1 MIATVLMLLGVSAEA
16 QTCSKV
22 VSFALADA
30 SGVHPYALTGNWIGN
45 WIQKNAKK
53 HPDVCF
59 SQTPVPDRANYLI
72 VLSQSSGYL
81 TGFDPVVSRDT
92 NTSTTPVSGTG
103 TVRDNYGG
111 MWNYTYAGTVTTTTT
126 TTTHENVP
134 YTINSRTIYAYAYGD
149 GGAIISQRYH
159 VYSTKT
165 GGDAANSAGYNIGNA
180 LLAINARGRLL
191 NSVVKDVE
199 SHKSYLNP
207 SMGFAKV
214 QKASF
219 QMNPQSGV
227 LPSSANQPQPIVTA
241 SIDITSSPTGADVE
255 LDGNFVGNSPSSIGV
270 SPGDHTI
277 SVKKSGYKLWER
289 NIKISS
295 GKVNISV
302 ELVPD
307 VNQISASVAATATL
321 ASKESRIEAA
331 VPENLVAPTTS
342 VLKTANA
349 SAAENFGTV
358 SFESDPTGAE
368 VYLDSAF
375 VGKTPLALKL
385 TIGQYFFHIF
395 GKDRKNWSQLIT
407 ITPGA
412 EIKLTA
418 TLGKSN

>member
-1 MIATVLMLLGVSAEA
+1 MLLGMSAEA
-16 QTCSKV
+16 QTCTKV

-45 WIQKNAKK
+45 WVQKNAKK

-59 SQTPVPDRANYLI
+59 SQTPVQDRANYLI
-72 VLSQSSGYL
+72 VLSQSSGFL

-92 NTSTTPVSGTG
+92 STSTTPVSGTG

-111 MWNYTYAGTVTTTTT
+111 AWNYTYAGTVTTTTT

-165 GGDAANSAGYNIGNA
+165 GGDAANSAGYNIANA
-180 LLAINARGRLL
+180 LLAINARGHLL

-199 SHKSYLNP
+199 NHRSFRNP
-207 SMGFAKV
+207 SPEFAKV
-214 QKASF
+214 QQASF
-219 QMNPQSGV
+219 QVKPSSGV
-227 LPSSANQPQPIVTA
+227 SPSSANQPQPNVSA

-255 LDGNFVGNSPSSIGV
+255 LDGNFVGNSPSNIGV

-295 GKVNISV
+295 GKVNISA
-302 ELVPD
+302 ELVAD
-307 VNQISASVAATATL
+307 VDQISVGAAATATL
-321 ASKESRIEAA
+321 ATKESKNEVA
-331 VPENLVAPTTS
+331 VPEKLVAPTAS
-342 VLKTANA
+342 VPKTANA
-349 SAAENFGTV
+349 GATENFGTV
-358 SFESDPTGAE
+358 SFASDPTGAE
-368 VYLDSAF
+368 VYLESSF

-385 TIGQYFFHIF
+385 TSGRYFFHIF
-395 GKDRKNWSQLIT
+395 AEDHKNWSQLVT
-407 ITPGA
+407 ITPGSQ
-412 EIKLTA
+412 IKLTA
-418 TLGKSN
+418 ALEKMN